1 MTFVIGFYTDGTQA
15 ITNVIYTDGAQHI
28 TNVIYTDGAQ
38 PITNVIYY
46 LMELNLL
53 HMSFT
58 I

>member
-1 MTFVIGFYTDGTQA
+1 MTFV
-15 ITNVIYTDGAQHI
+15 NTDGAQPI

-53 HMSFT
+53 QMSFT